1 MPNMLTEL
9 HFSNMASLMYIVASV
24 MLIAACLLL
33 YSAHKLFKPGD
44 VTAIT
49 SSLLIA
55 GIALLAARLLAVFD
69 ASIFQIQNF
78 AFYRAVLAIIS
89 ALAFMIFAVKFYQF
103 SEQYGLQVCNV
114 KKSKSQNKIAKALGG
129 RIC

>member
-1 MPNMLTEL
+1 MLTEV

-24 MLIAACLLL
+24 LLIAACLLL

-49 SSLLIA
+49 ISMLVA
-55 GIALLAARLLAVFD
+55 GIALLAARLMAVFD
-69 ASIFQIQNF
+69 ANIFQIQHF
-78 AFYRAVLAIIS
+78 TFYRAVLAVIS
-89 ALAFMIFAVKFYQF
+89 ALAFLVFAYEFYQF
-103 SEQYGLQVCNV
+103 AEQYGLQVCNV
-114 KKSKSQNKIAKALGG
+114 KKSKSENKIAKALGG

>member
-1 MPNMLTEL
+1 MLTEM
-9 HFSNMASLMYIVASV
+9 HFSNMSSLMYIIASI
-24 MLIAACLLL
+24 MLIAACFLL

-55 GIALLAARLLAVFD
+55 GIALLAARLLAIVD
-69 ASIFQIQNF
+69 TSIFQILHFQ
-78 AFYRAVLAIIS
+78 FYRSILAIIS
-89 ALAFMIFAVKFYQF
+89 ALAFLVFAVKFYQF
-103 SEQYGLQVCNV
+103 AEQYGLQVCYV

-129 RIC
+129 RVC